1 MRETPSNQ
9 LTDIEKQNLDEIPGS
24 ERHFVNIHF
33 FHEASIMLDLPIKT
47 AATAI
52 IYQQRFKKF
61 MASRRKNPV
70 GESNDHAISVNL
82 ALDRDDEL
90 LATTCLHLACK
101 ATEVVR
107 KIRDVINVCYRLVHQ
122 SDSILEIDEYYYR
135 LRTSLTTSELILT
148 RALGYNLD
156 VDLPFAF
163 ALKVLKGMGCVPI
176 FMEDENDQRL
186 WHTDISRNGRS
197 ANEGLPD
204 KQVLQ
209 NAISRYFE
217 EDLDVDLT
225 LVARL
230 TWVYVWDSICYPSI
244 ALEYDSY
251 SIALACIYL
260 AVRSA
265 GASLPMELF
274 QWVRFW
280 GDAHNVTIQSMKG
293 Q

>member
-1 MRETPSNQ
+1 MIFRQ
-9 LTDIEKQNLDEIPGS
+9 
-24 ERHFVNIHF
+24 
-33 FHEASIMLDLPIKT
+33 
-47 AATAI
+47 
-52 IYQQRFKKF
+52 
-61 MASRRKNPV
+61 
-70 GESNDHAISVNL
+70 
-82 ALDRDDEL
+82 L

-148 RALGYNLD
+148 RALGYDLD

-163 ALKVLKGMGCVPI
+163 ALKVLKGMGCVPV

-186 WHTDISRNGRS
+186 WQTDISRNGRS
-197 ANEGLPD
+197 ANDGFPD
-204 KQVLQ
+204 KQALQ
-209 NAISRYFE
+209 SAISRYFE

-225 LVARL
+225 LIARL
-230 TWVYVWDSICYPSI
+230 TWVYAWDSICYPSI
-244 ALEYDSY
+244 ALEHDSY

-265 GASLPMELF
+265 GAQLPMELF
-274 QWVRFW
+274 EWVRFW
-280 GDAHNVTIQSMKG
+280 GEAHKVTIQSMKATLTTIVTVLNHLPNETT
-293 Q
+293 